1 MAPLAGE
8 EAAFPVVPNLA
19 QKWHMHRHRHRHMHR
34 PRPWRS
40 PLGGGGREKEGN
52 NVGKGEGVHGE
63 GPGGGP
69 GGSPGGGSWGEG
81 SWEEPFGG
89 GPDEALAGGWGEIS
103 GRAPSPQKSYNFFWG
118 SVAKLKNFKKIEN
131 GFFKNLFRIFRILKK
146 LCQTEPGQNH
156 FVETLASLDFRF

>member
-1 MAPLAGE
+1 MD
-8 EAAFPVVPNLA
+8 
-19 QKWHMHRHRHRHMHR
+19 
-34 PRPWRS
+34 
-40 PLGGGGREKEGN
+40 
-52 NVGKGEGVHGE
+52 

-69 GGSPGGGSWGEG
+69 GGVPREGPGGSPGECPGRDLEEALGEALREDLEEALREALGRTMGGAL
-81 SWEEPFGG
+81 GG
-89 GPDEALAGGWGEIS
+89 GPVNGPGGRPGGCPEGGPGENPGGALEGPWRRLLGKFQVVH
-103 GRAPSPQKSYNFFWG
+103 RALKKSYNFFWG